1 MLKVE
6 TKKAL
11 ELNAIHGFRGIA
23 YDGHWFY
30 LTVEDENKIIKFDV
44 SFNQIEC
51 FETCRCYTYI
61 CYDSIEDCFWATD
74 REDSSCIYKL
84 NDLFVQIDKLD
95 ISIPGVRG
103 RKVNG
108 ISDNYRYDKLSFS
121 NVTVSMDKHSL
132 NDCSILYSSCNK
144 RIRGVTVL
152 FSSYI
157 CYGISRS
164 RQEIRI
170 SSLHGRLINRIYVP
184 SCYRIVS
191 MVSVLNARNCGKSHL
206 YILLT
211 HRNGGQFVMECIVED
226 YSIYEHEKCCCE
238 ALESIA
244 LKGTMIAHCLNV
256 ESDKLINIIHA
267 SNNAWEINAAITLL
281 CKLIDRAANQEREL
295 TDKLQKLME
304 HYDFCNE
311 MCSYEDDD

>member
-6 TKKAL
+6 SKKAF

-23 YDGHWFY
+23 YDGRWFY

-74 REDSSCIYKL
+74 REDPSCIYKL
-84 NDLFVQIDKLD
+84 NDLFVQIDKLN

-108 ISDNYRYDKLSFS
+108 ISHNYRFDKLFISFS
-121 NVTVSMDKHSL
+121 N
-132 NDCSILYSSCNK
+132 
-144 RIRGVTVL
+144 VTVL

-164 RQEIRI
+164 RQEIRF
-170 SSLHGRLINRIYVP
+170 SSLHGRLINRIYIP
-184 SCYRIVS
+184 SYLRIVS
-191 MVSVLNARNCGKSHL
+191 MVSVPNARNCGKNHL

-211 HRNGGQFVMECIVED
+211 HKNGGQFVMECIVED
-226 YSIYEHEKCCCE
+226 YSIYEHEKYCCE

-256 ESDKLINIIHA
+256 ESDKLINIIHS
-267 SNNAWEINAAITLL
+267 SNNAWEINAAITSL